1 MGTRVVVH
9 SCADREATL
18 AAFRLGKLSA
28 QGHLTRDGR
37 PASWAFD
44 MRVPLAHA
52 SILAPVATSMA
63 ALLRSIGV
71 SQVAGRGCGAIFLLG
86 AIGTIDS
93 SFRLGFVRDEPKR
106 YGGRRIV
113 EGALDTGRP
122 VAMVDDVLNSG
133 RSVIKGIDALRAEGF
148 DVMTALV
155 LLEIGWGRARSE
167 LQRRGVS
174 TWPLATLERDPAH
187 HRRRPAA
194 AQPAVRDP
202 V

>member
-1 MGTRVVVH
+1 MGTRVVIH
-9 SCADREATL
+9 SYADRDATL

-28 QGHLTRDGR
+28 QDHLTRDGR

-44 MRVPLAHA
+44 MRVPLADA
-52 SILAPVATSMA
+52 SILVPVATSMA
-63 ALLRSIGV
+63 ALLRSIGI

-86 AIGTIDS
+86 AIASADS
-93 SFRLGFVRDEPKR
+93 SFRLGFVRDEPKP

-113 EGALDTGRP
+113 EGAMEPGRP

-133 RSVIKGIDALRAEGF
+133 RSVIKGVDVLRAEGF
-148 DVMTALV
+148 DVMTALA

-174 TWPLATLERDPAH
+174 TWPLATLERDPTN
-187 HRRRPAA
+187 RSRCPAA
-194 AQPAVRDP
+194 GTTNR
-202 V
+202 

>member
-1 MGTRVVVH
+1 MGTRVVIH
-9 SCADREATL
+9 SYADREATL

-28 QGHLTRDGR
+28 QDHLTRDGC

-52 SILAPVATSMA
+52 SILVPVATSMA
-63 ALLRSIGV
+63 ALLRSIGL

-86 AIGTIDS
+86 AIASIDN

-113 EGALDTGRP
+113 EGALESGRP

-133 RSVIKGIDALRAEGF
+133 RSVLKGVDVLRTEGF

-155 LLEIGWGRARSE
+155 LLEIGWGRAQSE

-174 TWPLATLERDPAH
+174 TWPLATLERDPKNSS
-187 HRRRPAA
+187 RRRAA
-194 AQPAVRDP
+194 GTNRVA
-202 V
+202 